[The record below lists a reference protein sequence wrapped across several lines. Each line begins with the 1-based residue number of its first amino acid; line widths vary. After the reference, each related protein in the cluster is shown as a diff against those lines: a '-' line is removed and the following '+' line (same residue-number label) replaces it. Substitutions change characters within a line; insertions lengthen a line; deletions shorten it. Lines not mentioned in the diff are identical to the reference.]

1 MPKPA
6 TGEIWDGYR
15 LLRLLGSGGFGE
27 VWLCTSTAMGDW
39 RALKFIAAERP
50 ESLQREHAALVQY
63 RKLSTQLRS
72 PYLMPVEHVNCNE
85 DGLFYVM
92 PLADGV
98 GADSPEDAAW
108 HPRTLDAEIEIRRAA
123 SAWFSSAGIC
133 ALFSPVLEALQ
144 LLSGHGLA
152 HRDIKPGNIL
162 FFGGQPCLADI
173 SLLAQDETLLS
184 RCGTPGFMAPS
195 WYSGGHPDMF
205 SAALTLYAL
214 LTGNPPD
221 RFGRAAYFWPPQGRE
236 SLSAPERTAWERLH
250 AIVRRA
256 VEERPAERFSDF
268 TAFRKALTGE
278 TPVKARRVPV
288 AVAVSATVAFACLVA
303 GVALVVT
310 RKKPMP
316 TLPALPPSAVTAGTA
331 AKGAAAASA
340 KAAEPAPDGYQDLF
354 AQAERNIEEFTRHTR
369 VLLKEGG
376 SLSGSSAMLTL
387 AARIGAE
394 RLQAEL
400 DALPEEERKERRIAL
415 EREMAAPANMA
426 SCLELA
432 LLRLNEGLF
441 TEASRRPDNDT
452 GRAFFATVVAPRWRE
467 VLYGRN

>member
-6 TGEIWDGYR
+6 SGEIWDGYR
-15 LLRLLGSGGFGE
+15 LLRRLGSGGFGE

-72 PYLMPVEHVNCNE
+72 PYLMSVEHVNCNE

-92 PLADGV
+92 PLADGS

-108 HPRTLDAEIEIRRAA
+108 HPRTLEAEIEARRAA
-123 SAWFSSAGIC
+123 SAWFSSAEIC

-173 SLLAQDETLLS
+173 GLLAQDETVLS

-195 WYSGGHPDMF
+195 WYSGGAPDMF

-221 RFGRAAYFWPPQGRE
+221 RFGRAAFRWPPQGRE
-236 SLSAPERTAWERLH
+236 SLSEPEREAWERLH
-250 AIVRRA
+250 AVVRRA
-256 VEERPAERFSDF
+256 VEERPAERFPDF

-278 TPVKARRVPV
+278 APVKPRHMSVV
-288 AVAVSATVAFACLVA
+288 VAVSAPVVFACLVA
-303 GVALVVT
+303 GIAFVVT
-310 RKKPMP
+310 RNKPLP
-316 TLPALPPSAVTAGTA
+316 LPAVTE
-331 AKGAAAASA
+331 GAATANA
-340 KAAEPAPDGYQDLF
+340 KTAEPYPDGYQDLF
-354 AQAERNIEEFTRHTR
+354 VQAERNIEEFMRHR
-369 VLLKEGG
+369 RALLEGRN
-376 SLSGSSAMLTL
+376 LSGSSPMLTL
-387 AARIGAE
+387 AARIRAE

-400 DALPEEERKERRIAL
+400 TALPEGEAKERRVAL
-415 EREMAAPANMA
+415 EREMAAPANTV

-432 LLRLNEGLF
+432 VLRLNEGLF
-441 TEASRRPDNDT
+441 AEASRRPGNDA
-452 GRAFFATVVAPRWRE
+452 GRAFFATVVTPRWQE
-467 VLYGRN
+467 VLYGQGTGREGELGIKN